1 MKTITSLIALIMLAL
16 PQGFF
21 AQDPPAPKPSGP
33 TVDLSLIVTDKDGT
47 SLSVSKEEICI
58 IEDRIE
64 QTILSV
70 ERDTRPIDYALVIDC
85 SASLKRLIASSVEAA
100 KMIVENRRGTDEIFI
115 EAFVSSDNIVT
126 IHEFSTDSNALLE
139 SLKLIRIEGGQSAVV
154 DALYLAAKHVAEHNK
169 TVANRRKALVI
180 ISDGEDRNSYH
191 KFDHLLTLLRDKGIQ
206 VFAIGLV
213 IDLEKEGGFI
223 RLSPRV
229 KAEKLL
235 NKIAEETGGRVF
247 YPKSHP
253 ELMKATADIITDL
266 RSQFR
271 VTYQSSHIGK
281 KGFRKVDIKLTSQ
294 SGEKRTLIVPKGYY
308 AGSND
313 VQVKA
318 KEQKS
323 Q

>member
-1 MKTITSLIALIMLAL
+1 MKTITLLIALVILAI

-33 TVDLSLIVTDKDGT
+33 TVDLSLIVTDKDGR
-47 SLSVSKEEICI
+47 SLSVSKDEIRI
-58 IEDRIE
+58 IEDKVE
-64 QTILSV
+64 QTVLNV
-70 ERDTRPIDYALVIDC
+70 ERDTRPIDYGLVIDC

-115 EAFVSSDNIVT
+115 ESFVSSDKIDT

-139 SLKLIRIEGGQSAVV
+139 SLKLIHIEGGQSAVI

-169 TVANRRKALVI
+169 TVENRRKALVI

-191 KFDHLLTLLRDKGIQ
+191 KFDDLLTFLREKGIQ

-213 IDLEKEGGFI
+213 IDLDKEGGFI

-235 NKIAEETGGRVF
+235 NKITEETGGRVF

-271 VTYQSSHIGK
+271 VTYQSSHSGK
-281 KGFRKVDIKLTSQ
+281 KGFRKVDMKLTSQ

-313 VQVKA
+313 VPAKA